1 MYKVNIHRF
10 YVSADVTDM
19 DEIQIKGKEFMHK
32 SIPGIIDVFPDIKFK
47 FSPMIGNIVIDNDS
61 ADVTTIDE
69 NMYNRIILQ
78 NGNDVVNDPLDD
90 TRKHIRKNDSHGLF
104 YIAIIKE

>member
-1 MYKVNIHRF
+1 MYKVNIFRF
-10 YVSADVTDM
+10 YASTDITDM
-19 DEIQIKGKEFMHK
+19 DAIQIKGKDFMHK
-32 SIPGIIDVFPDIKFK
+32 LIPGIIDAFPDIKFK
-47 FSPMIGNIVIDNDS
+47 FSPMNRNIVIDNES

-78 NGNDVVNDPLDD
+78 NGNDVVNDHIVN

-104 YIAIIKE
+104 YIEIIKE